1 MDIQR
6 IADDFGAHWHI
17 YVTMPFIAAAIGYI
31 TKRVAIEM
39 MFRPLEFV
47 GIRVLG
53 LPVGWQGVLPGNA
66 QRMATIAMDLLTTNL
81 INPKEIFARLDP
93 KRVAAELHDPLLRS
107 VEQLTRELMAEYQP
121 GMWEMLPEPAQRLLL
136 RRVETEAPR
145 VVEQIIRDLANNIE
159 DVLDVK
165 AMAVEAMVRDK
176 ALLNRLIREVSKPE
190 LRFIAHSGIYFGF
203 VIGLVQMITW
213 ALTHNMWI
221 MPVFGGLTGWLTDWL
236 ALKMIFFPRTPRRY
250 LGLFTWQGMFQRRR
264 MEVSRDYGRLVADE
278 ILTVHNVLHAVLTG
292 PRSDRLFALV
302 HRHVLRSIDAN
313 SGIAKPVVVMSI
325 GSRRYQ
331 EMKETAAKR
340 ALDLVPETLRHVESY
355 ATEAL
360 DVRNTIVDQMQ
371 RLTPVQYEGI
381 LRPAFRQDEWKLI
394 AVGAIIGFLVGE
406 LQVVL
411 LLH

>member
-1 MDIQR
+1 VDIQS
-6 IADDFGAHWHI
+6 IVDDFGAHWHI
-17 YVTMPFIAAAIGYI
+17 YVTMPFIASAIGYI

-47 GIRVLG
+47 GVRIAG
-53 LPVGWQGVLPGNA
+53 IPFGWQGVLPGNA
-66 QRMATIAMDLLTTNL
+66 HRMATIAMDLLTTSL
-81 INPKEIFARLDP
+81 INPKEIFSRLDP
-93 KRVAAELHDPLLRS
+93 KRVATELHDPLLRS

-145 VVEQIIRDLANNIE
+145 VVEQIIRDLADNIE
-159 DVLDVK
+159 DILDVK
-165 AMAVEAMVRDK
+165 GMAVEAMVRDK

-213 ALTHNMWI
+213 ALTHNVWI
-221 MPVFGGLTGWLTDWL
+221 MPLFGGLTGWLTDWL
-236 ALKMIFFPRTPRRY
+236 ALKMIFFPRTPHRY

-278 ILTVHNVLHAVLTG
+278 ILTVRNVLHAILTG
-292 PRSDRLFALV
+292 SRSDRLFALV

-340 ALDLVPETLRHVESY
+340 ALDLVPDTLRHVESY

-360 DVRNTIVDQMQ
+360 DVRNTIIDQMQ